1 MSRLTRH
8 DIVKEDKFVET
19 FEKCRDFFLARQR
32 QILMIAGI
40 AVLVALI
47 AGGIYFYL
55 DYSRATAR
63 EDLAR
68 ALTIFEAPVGNVP
81 AGDGGPSFKSSREK
95 NEKALAEFQKVLN
108 HGESSTTSK
117 ISKYYIG
124 LCLKEL
130 NRDTEAI
137 AMLEPLTKEKSDY
150 GALAMQVLAGMYEKN
165 GNQAKAVEALQL
177 IISYDQP
184 AAPKSA
190 SLMHLAQLF
199 EQQNKNSEAIK
210 TYQQLIKEYPESSLV
225 QKAEERLKLIS
236 K

>member
-1 MSRLTRH
+1 
-8 DIVKEDKFVET
+8 
-19 FEKCRDFFLARQR
+19 
-32 QILMIAGI
+32 
-40 AVLVALI
+40 
-47 AGGIYFYL
+47 
-55 DYSRATAR
+55 
-63 EDLAR
+63 
-68 ALTIFEAPVGNVP
+68 
-81 AGDGGPSFKSSREK
+81 
-95 NEKALAEFQKVLN
+95 
-108 HGESSTTSK
+108 
-117 ISKYYIG
+117 
-124 LCLKEL
+124 
-130 NRDTEAI
+130 
-137 AMLEPLTKEKSDY
+137 MLEPLTKEKSDY